1 MKTLILKSV
10 LLSLGIT
17 AVVWSFILG
26 YNDTAWS
33 DVQIVSMQYIG
44 FFLLASVLCMAI
56 VLLVSKKNFDQTG
69 MSFLVVT
76 TVKMVPAFLLIK
88 YGREQINETLAIQ
101 MGYSGFLLFL
111 AIEVYFTYR
120 LLNNKQK
127 KD

>member
-1 MKTLILKSV
+1 MKSLILKSL

-17 AVVWSFILG
+17 AVVWSFILW
-26 YNDTAWS
+26 YNDTS
-33 DVQIVSMQYIG
+33 LIDVQIVAMQYMG
-44 FFLLASVLCMAI
+44 FFLIASALCMAI
-56 VLLVSKKNFDQTG
+56 VLKVSEKNFDQTG

-76 TVKMVPAFLLIK
+76 TVKMVPAFLVIK
-88 YGREQINETLAIQ
+88 YAREQINETLAIQ

>member
-1 MKTLILKSV
+1 M
-10 LLSLGIT
+10 SLGIT
-17 AVVWSFILG
+17 AVVWSFILW
-26 YNDTAWS
+26 YHDTS
-33 DVQIVSMQYIG
+33 LIDVQFVAMQYVG
-44 FFLLASVLCMAI
+44 FFVFASALCMAI
-56 VLLVSKKNFDQTG
+56 VLKVSEKNFDQTG

-76 TVKMVPAFLLIK
+76 TVKMVPAFLVIK
-88 YGREQINETLAIQ
+88 QARAQINETLAIQ